1 MATTPPNVEGTS
13 NPAVLT
19 GGVFGAVVGEKVSE
33 TVGFYGNV
41 GQVQAAFVAAPTLTG
56 TYATDYV
63 ALQAWVTAVQAVLV
77 GTGITASS

>member
-1 MATTPPNVEGTS
+1 MAITPPNVEGTS

-56 TYATDYV
+56 TYASDYV
-63 ALQAWVTAVQAVLV
+63 ALQAWINNVQAVIA
-77 GTGITASS
+77 GTGLSASA